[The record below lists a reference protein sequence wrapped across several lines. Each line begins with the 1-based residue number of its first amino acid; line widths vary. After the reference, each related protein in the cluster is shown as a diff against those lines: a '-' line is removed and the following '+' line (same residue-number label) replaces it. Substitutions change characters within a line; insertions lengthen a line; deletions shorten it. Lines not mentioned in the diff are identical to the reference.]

1 MKTLARIASALI
13 AVSAFVLP
21 LSAMAETGHDG
32 GDAHPSRET
41 AGHHHHESAFPMKAE
56 AFKKL
61 VDMKV
66 ERMKE
71 HLEKGIA
78 RRSLSA
84 EQKAEIE
91 KTMDSGVKE
100 LHAAVEKVGTDGV
113 VTRDEAKQIRDLSE
127 QMRNKV
133 RAELRGKHANAKAK
147 GQKPGK
153 GKSKAPKGKTPA
165 KAPEKKQDPPKQD
178 PPKDS

>member
-13 AVSAFVLP
+13 AVSAFLLP
-21 LSAMAETGHDG
+21 LSAMAET
-32 GDAHPSRET
+32 REP
-41 AGHHHHESAFPMKAE
+41 AGHKHHESAFPMKAE

-61 VDMKV
+61 VDLKV
-66 ERMKE
+66 ERMKD

-84 EQKAEIE
+84 GQKADIE
-91 KTMDSGVKE
+91 KTMDSAVKE
-100 LHAAVEKVGTDGV
+100 LHAAVEKVGADGV

-147 GQKPGK
+147 GAKPGK
-153 GKSKAPKGKTPA
+153 AKGKAPKGKTPA
-165 KAPEKKQDPPKQD
+165 KAPEKKEDPKNQT
-178 PPKDS
+178 

>member
-21 LSAMAETGHDG
+21 LSAMAETDPHT
-32 GDAHPSRET
+32 PREP

-100 LHAAVEKVGTDGV
+100 LHAAVEKVGAHGV

-133 RAELRGKHANAKAK
+133 RAQLRGKHANAKAK

-153 GKSKAPKGKTPA
+153 GKARSQGRKTPA
-165 KAPEKKQDPPKQD
+165 KAPEKKQGSPKQD
-178 PPKDS
+178 PPKGN

>member
-21 LSAMAETGHDG
+21 LSAMAETSHDEPAGH
-32 GDAHPSRET
+32 
-41 AGHHHHESAFPMKAE
+41 HHHHESAFPMKAE

-91 KTMDSGVKE
+91 KTMDSAAKE
-100 LHAAVEKVGTDGV
+100 LHAAAEKVGENGV
-113 VTRDEAKQIRDLSE
+113 VTRDEAKKIRDLSE

-147 GQKPGK
+147 GQKS

-165 KAPEKKQDPPKQD
+165 KAPEKKQDAPKQAA
-178 PPKDS
+178 PKDK

>member
-1 MKTLARIASALI
+1 MKSLVRIASALI
-13 AVSAFVLP
+13 AVSAFLLP
-21 LSAMAETGHDG
+21 LSAMAETRAPEGHK
-32 GDAHPSRET
+32 
-41 AGHHHHESAFPMKAE
+41 HHESAFPMKAE

-61 VDMKV
+61 VDLKV
-66 ERMKE
+66 ERMKD

-84 EQKAEIE
+84 GQKADIE
-91 KTMDSGVKE
+91 KTMDGAVKE
-100 LHAAVEKVGTDGV
+100 LHAAVEKVGADGV

-147 GQKPGK
+147 GSKPAKGK
-153 GKSKAPKGKTPA
+153 GKAPKAKTPA
-165 KAPEKKQDPPKQD
+165 KAPEKPQDAHNQT
-178 PPKDS
+178 